1 MYVKEYLAYVAG
13 HYHLGTNKN
22 RRISEVIDMCGL
34 GPEQHKKIQA
44 LSKGYRQRVGLAQ
57 AIIHDPDVLIL
68 DEPTSGLDPNQI
80 VEIRKLISELG
91 KEKTLMLSTHLM
103 QEVEAICGRI
113 IIINKG
119 KIVADGKPG
128 EISAS
133 QVDER
138 QTIIIEFDKPP
149 QTESLLLIEGVQA
162 IKDTGNN
169 RLLIESSG
177 LVDPRPLLFKF
188 AVENNLTVLSMQ
200 RQEKSIEEVFRE
212 LTREGK

>member
-1 MYVKEYLAYVAG
+1 
-13 HYHLGTNKN
+13 
-22 RRISEVIDMCGL
+22 
-34 GPEQHKKIQA
+34 
-44 LSKGYRQRVGLAQ
+44 
-57 AIIHDPDVLIL
+57 
-68 DEPTSGLDPNQI
+68 

-149 QTESLLLIEGVQA
+149 QTEDLLLIEGVQA
-162 IKDTGNN
+162 VKDTGNN